1 LRKYLIVAIAALT
14 AVAFAAVAVAQA
26 PEATMD
32 VSVTPKNAGTKKK
45 PKRSTINLSVK
56 NSDSS
61 QTASRI
67 EIWLPKKLKINPKG
81 LKKCDVDAL
90 SLTGPSAC
98 KGAEAGEGEA
108 LARAGV
114 SRNGVY
120 NPAPGQ
126 LPFKVTP
133 FVANPK
139 TGSDSFHR
147 NADIIFYLEQADKLP
162 SQGGKPAGAIKGLA
176 VGRLSGASGKYGSKL
191 TVNIPEEP
199 AQQYPAG
206 QYNGLEQLDV
216 ELFKRKGKK
225 SLVTTTGC
233 KNKKHPF
240 KVAIT
245 FVPNPAPPKAT
256 KVETTSTAR
265 CSK

>member
-14 AVAFAAVAVAQA
+14 AVAFATVAIAQV

-32 VSVTPKNAGTKKK
+32 VTVTPKKAGKKKK
-45 PKRSTINLSVK
+45 PKRSTIKLSVK

-67 EIWLPKKLKINPKG
+67 EIWLPKAIKLNAKG
-81 LKKCDVDAL
+81 LKQCDLDAL

-98 KGAEAGEGEA
+98 KGAEAGSGEA

-114 SRNGVY
+114 SRGGVY
-120 NPAPGQ
+120 NANPGQ

-133 FVANPK
+133 FVADPK
-139 TGSDSFHR
+139 TGDSFSR
-147 NADIIFYLEQADKLP
+147 GSDLVFYLEQANKLP
-162 SQGGKPAGAIKGLA
+162 SEGGKPEGAIKGLA
-176 VGRLSGASGKYGSKL
+176 VGKLSRASGKYGSKL
-191 TVNIPEEP
+191 TIDIPEEP

-206 QYNGLEQLDV
+206 QYNGLEQLDAT
-216 ELFKRKGKK
+216 LFKRKGKR
-225 SLVTTTGC
+225 SLVTTSGC
-233 KNKKHPF
+233 KKREHPF

-256 KVETTSTAR
+256 KVEATDDAPCR
-265 CSK
+265 

>member
-1 LRKYLIVAIAALT
+1 MRKYLIVAIAAFT
-14 AVAFAAVAVAQA
+14 AVAFATVAVAQA

-32 VSVTPKNAGTKKK
+32 VTVTPKKAGKKKK
-45 PKRSTINLSVK
+45 PKRSTIELSVK

-67 EIWLPKKLKINPKG
+67 EIWLPKAIRINAKG

-90 SLTGPSAC
+90 SLTGPKAC

-120 NPAPGQ
+120 NPNPGQ

-133 FVANPK
+133 FVADPK
-139 TGSDSFHR
+139 TGDSFSR
-147 NADIIFYLEQADKLP
+147 GADIVFYLEQADKLP
-162 SQGGKPAGAIKGLA
+162 SKGGKPAGAIKGLA
-176 VGRLSGASGKYGSKL
+176 VGRLSRASGKYGSKL

-206 QYNGLEQLDV
+206 QYNGLEQLDAK
-216 ELFKRKGKK
+216 LFKRKGKR
-225 SLVTTTGC
+225 SLVTTSGC
-233 KNKKHPF
+233 KKRNHPF

-256 KVETTSTAR
+256 KVDTTATAA

>member
-14 AVAFAAVAVAQA
+14 AVAFATVAIAQA
-26 PEATMD
+26 PEATME
-32 VSVTPKNAGTKKK
+32 VSVTPKKAGKKKK

-67 EIWLPKKLKINPKG
+67 EIWLPKAIKIKTKG
-81 LKKCDVDAL
+81 LKKCNVEAL
-90 SLTGPSAC
+90 GLQGPKAC

-114 SRNGVY
+114 SRAGVY
-120 NPAPGQ
+120 NPSPGQ
-126 LPFKVTP
+126 LPFIVTP
-133 FVANPK
+133 FVADPK
-139 TGSDSFHR
+139 TGTGSFDR
-147 NADIIFYLEQADKLP
+147 NADIVFYLQQADKLP
-162 SQGGKPAGAIKGLA
+162 SQGGKPAGNINGVA
-176 VGRLSGASGKYGSKL
+176 VGRLSGAGGKYGSKL

-199 AQQYPAG
+199 AQQYPQG

-216 ELFKRKGKK
+216 ELLKRKGKK
-225 SLVTTTGC
+225 SLVTTTTC
-233 KNKKHPF
+233 KKRKHPF

-245 FVPNPAPPKAT
+245 FVPNPDPPKAT
-256 KVETTSTAR
+256 KVETTANAA

>member
-1 LRKYLIVAIAALT
+1 LRKYLIVAVAALT
-14 AVAFAAVAVAQA
+14 AVAFATVAVAQA
-26 PEATMD
+26 PEATMN

-67 EIWLPKKLKINPKG
+67 EIWLPKAIKINTKG
-81 LKKCDVDAL
+81 LKKCDVGEL
-90 SLTGPSAC
+90 GLRGPSAC

-120 NPAPGQ
+120 NANPGQ
-126 LPFKVTP
+126 LPFIVTP
-133 FVANPK
+133 FVADPK
-139 TGSDSFHR
+139 TGTSSFDR
-147 NADIIFYLEQADKLP
+147 NADIVFYLQQADKLP
-162 SQGGKPAGAIKGLA
+162 SEGGKPAGNINGVA
-176 VGRLSGASGKYGSKL
+176 VGRLSRASGKYGSKL
-191 TVNIPEEP
+191 TVDIPEEP

-206 QYNGLEQLDV
+206 QYNGLEQLDAT
-216 ELFKRKGKK
+216 LFKRKGKR
-225 SLVTTTGC
+225 SLVTTTRC
-233 KNKKHPF
+233 KSKKHPF
-240 KVAIT
+240 KTAIT
-245 FVPNPAPPKAT
+245 FVPNPAPAKAT
-256 KVETTSTAR
+256 KVETTANAS